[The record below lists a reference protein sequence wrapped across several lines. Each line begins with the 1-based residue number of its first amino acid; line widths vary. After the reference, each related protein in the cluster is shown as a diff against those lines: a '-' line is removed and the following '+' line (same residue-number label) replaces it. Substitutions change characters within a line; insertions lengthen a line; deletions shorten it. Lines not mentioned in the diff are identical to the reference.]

1 MSEKITPP
9 AETAGEQ
16 EKKTKP
22 GKREKNTDAE
32 RSGAAAGPLVSLFP
46 DSSYKVHLSEFDGP
60 LDLLLH
66 LIKEAKI
73 DIKNIFISKITEQY
87 LEYMSQLDDLDL
99 ERASEFLEMAAT
111 LLEIK
116 SKSMLPKVEE
126 IMEAGESDE
135 NRLMR
140 QLEEYK
146 LIKEAS
152 EKLHT
157 LENVNRFYKAPDE
170 SVSDYR
176 YILKALNIEGLLN
189 AFSMLLH
196 KVEKESAPVVP
207 KEIKKDRFTVA
218 EKMIIIKDVILRRR
232 VISFFE
238 LFDRDY
244 SKSEIIN
251 TFLALLELLKMQL
264 ITAEQAGTYEDIT
277 LKYNDNEV
285 NGNGA

>member
-1 MSEKITPP
+1 MSD
-9 AETAGEQ
+9 
-16 EKKTKP
+16 
-22 GKREKNTDAE
+22 NTQQLQLD
-32 RSGAAAGPLVSLFP
+32 L
-46 DSSYKVHLSEFDGP
+46 DYKVHLTEFDGP

-73 DIKNIFISKITEQY
+73 DIKNIFVSKITEQY
-87 LEYMSQLDDLDL
+87 LEYMSQIEELDL

-116 SKSMLPKVEE
+116 SKSMLPKAEE
-126 IMEAGESDE
+126 FLDSGESE
-135 NRLMR
+135 ESRLMR

-152 EKLHT
+152 EKLQT

-170 SVSDYR
+170 SVNDYR
-176 YILKALNIEGLLN
+176 YILKSLTIDGLLD
-189 AFSMLLH
+189 AFSLLLH
-196 KVEKESAPVVP
+196 KVERESEPILP

-218 EKMIIIKDVILRRR
+218 EKMVRIKDVIYARGA
-232 VISFFE
+232 VSFFE

-251 TFLALLELLKMQL
+251 TFLALLELLKMQ
-264 ITAEQAGTYEDIT
+264 IIRAKQSGTYEDIT
-277 LKYNDNEV
+277 LLVNDGEETES
-285 NGNGA
+285 GT

>member
-1 MSEKITPP
+1 MSEQT
-9 AETAGEQ
+9 EQ
-16 EKKTKP
+16 LQFD
-22 GKREKNTDAE
+22 TD
-32 RSGAAAGPLVSLFP
+32 
-46 DSSYKVHLSEFDGP
+46 YKVHLSEFDGP

-66 LIKEAKI
+66 LIREAKI

-87 LEYMSQLDDLDL
+87 LEYMSQIEELDL

-126 IMEAGESDE
+126 VLAEGESE
-135 NRLMR
+135 ESRLMR

-152 EKLHT
+152 EKLQT

-170 SVSDYR
+170 SVNDYR
-176 YILKALNIEGLLN
+176 YILKSLTMEGLLD
-189 AFSMLLH
+189 AFSLLLH
-196 KVEKESAPVVP
+196 KVEKEAEPVLP

-218 EKMIIIKDVILRRR
+218 EKMIRIKDTIFMRGTV
-232 VISFFE
+232 SFFE

-251 TFLALLELLKMQL
+251 TFLALLELLKMQ
-264 ITAEQAGTYEDIT
+264 IIRAKQNGTYEDIT
-277 LKYNDNEV
+277 LIANNGEDND
-285 NGNGA
+285 GT

>member
-1 MSEKITPP
+1 MPEKIKTPN
-9 AETAGEQ
+9 
-16 EKKTKP
+16 
-22 GKREKNTDAE
+22 KNKADDTSAPVTD
-32 RSGAAAGPLVSLFP
+32 GAASESFDIPST
-46 DSSYKVHLSEFDGP
+46 DYRVHIGEFDGP

-87 LEYMSQLDDLDL
+87 LEYMSQLEDLDL

-116 SKSMLPKVEE
+116 SKSMLPKPEE
-126 IMEAGESDE
+126 ILEAGESDE

-146 LIKEAS
+146 LIKDAS
-152 EKLHT
+152 ERLRT

-170 SVSDYR
+170 SVNDYR
-176 YILKALNIEGLLN
+176 YILKSMTMDGLLD

-196 KVEKESAPVVP
+196 KVEKESVPILP

-218 EKMIIIKDVILRRR
+218 EKMIRIKDTILERR
-232 VISFFE
+232 VVSFFE

-264 ITAEQAGTYEDIT
+264 ISAEQSGTYEDIV
-277 LKYNDNEV
+277 LKYNEDIQENGAEGA
-285 NGNGA
+285 GNGS